1 LNGAELTQSFDI
13 GLRGS
18 CKIGLHEIAS
28 MPWRARRRQR
38 RREPVEAQHIRH
50 EDIGVQEALN
60 RFEIAVTLKK

>member
-18 CKIGLHEIAS
+18 CNIDLHEIAG

-38 RREPVEAQHIRH
+38 REPSEPQHIRH